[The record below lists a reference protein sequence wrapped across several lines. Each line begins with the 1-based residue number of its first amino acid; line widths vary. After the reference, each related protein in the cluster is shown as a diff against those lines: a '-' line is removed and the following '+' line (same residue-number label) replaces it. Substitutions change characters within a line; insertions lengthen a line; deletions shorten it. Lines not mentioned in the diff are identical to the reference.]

1 MAGIWIEGRSTLR
14 EVFSLLGAESWDCN
28 WLMTD
33 LECYDY
39 EGWEGCEKW
48 AESQLFLTN
57 RQLLHDVE
65 LRDMQFIWG
74 IFSALPAGC
83 TEAEAL
89 AAGLPAFELNDRK
102 ESIYLSDTLLPQN
115 SLAFLEISVEDS
127 SSATVVSADPALLRS
142 LYGLPEWTEDAEKKN
157 RRFHQ
162 MRAMAGALT
171 EELGWGGMNAFTRRN
186 LYGLLWR
193 ALYDHRPD
201 RPVREADVRTAY
213 LNLWKE
219 REAHG

>member
-48 AESQLFLTN
+48 AERRLFLTN

-74 IFSALPAGC
+74 IFSALPCGRA
-83 TEAEAL
+83 EAEAL
-89 AAGLPAFELNDRK
+89 GLPSFRLNERG
-102 ESIYLSDTLLPQN
+102 ESPFLSDVLLPQHP
-115 SLAFLEISVEDS
+115 LAFLEISVEDS
-127 SSATVVSADPALLRS
+127 SSTTAVSADAALLRP

-157 RRFHQ
+157 RSFHQ
-162 MRAMAGALT
+162 MRALAEALK
-171 EELGWGGMNAFTRRN
+171 EELGWGGMDAFARRN

-193 ALYDHRPD
+193 ALYYHRPD
-201 RPVREADVRTAY
+201 RPVREEDVRAAY
-213 LNLWKE
+213 LELWKE
-219 REAHG
+219 RKHHA